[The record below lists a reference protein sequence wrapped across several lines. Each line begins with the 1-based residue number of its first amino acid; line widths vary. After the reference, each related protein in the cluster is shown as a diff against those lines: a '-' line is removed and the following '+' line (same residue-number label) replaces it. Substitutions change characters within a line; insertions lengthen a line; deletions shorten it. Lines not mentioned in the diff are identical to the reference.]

1 MSDADGQS
9 RAPWGDL
16 PPETAAVLRT
26 VAEGLRPDVDQIADR
41 MIAAQRAEVNGYYE
55 LFDDTL
61 LADARSVSVAVVGIW
76 LDVLASSSGNLSDD
90 AIAPVIEG
98 ARRRATQGIGLEPL
112 LRAYRVGIR
121 VMWTEL
127 ISSALWKSSSLDSA
141 MGPLSTGALAFADRV
156 TTAVAAAYLDEV
168 AHLTRE
174 REHRRSSL
182 LNVILAGPTSEQH
195 RALADLAEP
204 HCVIVAQVEE
214 GAPLAKLESLG
225 ALLERHA
232 GARLWTVR
240 HSSLVAVIFGSL
252 SRTVLRERLAA
263 LPDDGKVL
271 AFGLGNRATS
281 TAETRVSY
289 AEAAE
294 AANAGP
300 ALAMTPGRVYDYS
313 ALAPVLA
320 LLRDRDAA
328 QRFAATALEPF
339 SDILSR
345 RWALPTLDAYLS
357 RGGRTGQMADAL
369 GLHPN
374 TVKYRMGELS
384 PYLPADALEGD
395 QAATLLLAI
404 RVHQYLRERT

>member
-1 MSDADGQS
+1 MSDVDQS
-9 RAPWGDL
+9 SAPWSL

-26 VAEGLRPDVDQIADR
+26 VAEGLRPDVDEIADR

-55 LFDDTL
+55 LFDQSL
-61 LADARSVSVAVVGIW
+61 LADARSVSVAVVRMW
-76 LDVLASSSGNLSDD
+76 LDAMASAGSLSDD

-98 ARRRATQGIGLEPL
+98 ARRRAIQGIGLEPL

-127 ISSALWKSSSLDSA
+127 ISSPVWKASSLDSA
-141 MGPLSTGALAFADRV
+141 MGSLSIGALAFADRV

-182 LNVILAGPTSEQH
+182 LNVILAGPSSEQH

-204 HCVIVAQVEE
+204 HCVVVAQVED
-214 GAPLAKLESLG
+214 GAPLAKLESIG
-225 ALLERHA
+225 VLLERHA

-240 HSSLVAVIFGSL
+240 HSSLVAVIFGSQP
-252 SRTVLRERLAA
+252 RTVLHERLAN
-263 LPDDGKVL
+263 LPDDNRVL

-300 ALAMTPGRVYDYS
+300 TLGMTPGRVFDYG

-339 SDILSR
+339 GEILIR
-345 RWALPTLDAYLS
+345 RWGLRTIDAYLS
-357 RGGRTGQMADAL
+357 RGGRTKQMAEEL

-374 TVKYRMGELS
+374 TVKYRMSELA

-404 RVHQYLRERT
+404 RVHQYLQERT

>member
-1 MSDADGQS
+1 VSDADLQS

-16 PPETAAVLRT
+16 PPETAAVLST

-55 LFDDTL
+55 LFDQSL
-61 LADARSVSVAVVGIW
+61 LADARSVSVAVVGMW
-76 LDVLASSSGNLSDD
+76 LDVLASGGRLSDD

-204 HCVIVAQVEE
+204 HCVIVAQVED
-214 GAPLAKLESLG
+214 GAPLAKLESVG

-240 HSSLVAVIFGSL
+240 HSSLVAVIFGSQAR
-252 SRTVLRERLAA
+252 SILRERLSS
-263 LPDDGKVL
+263 LPDDGKVIT
-271 AFGLGNRATS
+271 FGLGNRATS

-300 ALAMTPGRVYDYS
+300 ALNITPGRVYDYS

-339 SDILSR
+339 SEVLSR
-345 RWALPTLDAYLS
+345 RWALSTLDAYLS
-357 RGGRTGQMADAL
+357 RGGRTGQMAEAL
-369 GLHPN
+369 GVHAN
-374 TVKYRMGELS
+374 TVKYRMSELS
-384 PYLPADALEGD
+384 PYLPPDALEGD

>member
-1 MSDADGQS
+1 MSDVADQS
-9 RAPWGDL
+9 RAPWGEL
-16 PPETAAVLRT
+16 PPETAAVLGT
-26 VAEGLRPDVDQIADR
+26 VAEGLRPDVDEIADR
-41 MIAAQRAEVNGYYE
+41 MIAAQRAEIPGYAEMY
-55 LFDDTL
+55 DTSL
-61 LADARSVSVAVVGIW
+61 LADARSVSVAVVGMW
-76 LDVLASSSGNLSDD
+76 LDVMASGGGLSDD

-127 ISSALWKSSSLDSA
+127 ISSPLWKSSSLDVA
-141 MGPLSTGALAFADRV
+141 TGPLATGALAFADRV

-214 GAPLAKLESLG
+214 GAPLAKLESIG

-240 HSSLVAVIFGSL
+240 HSSLVAVIFGSQPR
-252 SRTVLRERLAA
+252 SVLRERLAN
-263 LPDDGKVL
+263 LPDEGRVL
-271 AFGLGNRATS
+271 SIGLGNRAIS

-294 AANAGP
+294 AANIGP
-300 ALAMTPGRVYDYS
+300 ALGMVPGRVYDYS

-320 LLRDRDAA
+320 LLRDRSAA

-339 SDILSR
+339 DEILSR
-345 RWALPTLDAYLS
+345 KWALTTLEAYLS
-357 RGGRTGQMADAL
+357 RGGRTGQMADYL
-369 GLHPN
+369 GLHVN

-384 PYLPADALEGD
+384 RYLPADALDGD

-404 RVHQYLRERT
+404 RVHHHLQERT

>member
-1 MSDADGQS
+1 VSDVADQS
-9 RAPWGDL
+9 RAPWFEL
-16 PPETAAVLRT
+16 SPETVAVLNT

-41 MIAAQRAEVNGYYE
+41 MIAAQRAEVPGYYE
-55 LFDDTL
+55 LYDPSL
-61 LADARSVSVAVVGIW
+61 IADARSVSVAVIGMW
-76 LDVLASSSGNLSDD
+76 FDVLTTGDELDD
-90 AIAPVIEG
+90 AAIAPVIEG
-98 ARRRATQGIGLEPL
+98 ARRRAAQGVGLEPL

-121 VMWTEL
+121 VMWTEF
-127 ISSALWKSSSLDSA
+127 ISSRVWKASSLDTA
-141 MGPLSTGALAFADRV
+141 MGTLATGALAFADRV

-214 GAPLAKLESLG
+214 GAPLAKLESIG

-240 HSSLVAVIFGSL
+240 HSSLVAVIFGSQP
-252 SRTVLRERLAA
+252 RTVLRERLAS
-263 LPDDGKVL
+263 LPDEGRVL
-271 AFGLGNRATS
+271 AIGLGNRATS

-300 ALAMTPGRVYDYS
+300 TLGVTEGRVYDYS

-320 LLRDRDAA
+320 LLRDRSAA

-339 SDILSR
+339 RDILTR
-345 RWALPTLDAYLS
+345 RWALPTLEAFLS
-357 RGGRTGQMADAL
+357 RGGRTGQMAQVL
-369 GLHPN
+369 GLHAN
-374 TVKYRMGELS
+374 TVKYRMSELA
-384 PYLPADALEGD
+384 PYLPSDALEGD
-395 QAATLLLAI
+395 QASTLLLAI
-404 RVHQYLRERT
+404 RVHHYLEERT

>member
-1 MSDADGQS
+1 MSDTTEASG
-9 RAPWGDL
+9 APWGEL
-16 PPETAAVLRT
+16 PPETAAVLAT
-26 VAEGLRPDVDQIADR
+26 VAQELRPDVDQIADR
-41 MIAAQRAEVNGYYE
+41 MIAAQRAEIPGYYE
-55 LFDDTL
+55 MYDTSL
-61 LADARSVSVAVVGIW
+61 IADARSVSVAVVGLW
-76 LDVLASSSGNLSDD
+76 LDAMASGEGVSDE

-98 ARRRATQGIGLEPL
+98 ARRRAVQGVGLEPL

-121 VMWTEL
+121 VMWTQL
-127 ISSALWKSSSLDSA
+127 IASPAWRAGALDDA
-141 MGPLSTGALAFADRV
+141 MGQLATGALSFADRM

-214 GAPLAKLESLG
+214 GAPLARLEALG
-225 ALLERHA
+225 AMLERHA

-240 HSSLVAVIFGSL
+240 HSSLVAVIFGSQPR
-252 SRTVLRERLAA
+252 SILRERLAS
-263 LPDDGKVL
+263 LPDDGRVL
-271 AFGLGNRATS
+271 AIGLGNRATS
-281 TAETRVSY
+281 TAETRISY

-294 AANAGP
+294 ALNAGP
-300 ALAMTPGRVYDYS
+300 ALGMTAGRVYDYS

-320 LLRDRDAA
+320 LLRDRSAA
-328 QRFAATALEPF
+328 ERFAATALEPF
-339 SDILSR
+339 AAILSR

-357 RGGRTGQMADAL
+357 RGGRTGQMAVAL
-369 GLHPN
+369 DLHPN
-374 TVKYRMGELS
+374 TVKYRMSELA
-384 PYLPADALEGD
+384 PYLPADALDGD

>member
-1 MSDADGQS
+1 MSVADGQS
-9 RAPWGDL
+9 SAPWGDL

-55 LFDDTL
+55 LFDSTL
-61 LADARSVSVAVVGIW
+61 LADARSVSVAVVGMW
-76 LDVLASSSGNLSDD
+76 LDMLASGRQLDD
-90 AIAPVIEG
+90 EAIAPVIEG

-127 ISSALWKSSSLDSA
+127 ISSALWKSSSLDAA

-204 HCVIVAQVEE
+204 HCVIVAQVED
-214 GAPLAKLESLG
+214 GAPLTKLESVG

-240 HSSLVAVIFGSL
+240 HSSLVAVIFGAQP
-252 SRTVLRERLAA
+252 RTILRERLAT
-263 LPDDGKVL
+263 LPDDGKVMS
-271 AFGLGNRATS
+271 FGIGNRATS

-294 AANAGP
+294 AAIAGP
-300 ALAMTPGRVYDYS
+300 VLGMTAGRVYDYS

-339 SDILSR
+339 GDILTR

-357 RGGRTGQMADAL
+357 RGGRTGQMAEAL
-369 GLHPN
+369 GLHAN

-384 PYLPADALEGD
+384 PYLPPDALEGD

>member
-1 MSDADGQS
+1 MAGQS
-9 RAPWGDL
+9 RAPWVQL
-16 PPETAAVLRT
+16 PPETAAVLST

-41 MIAAQRAEVNGYYE
+41 MIAAQRAEVPGYYE
-55 LFDDTL
+55 LYDTSL
-61 LADARSVSVAVVGIW
+61 LADARSVSVAVVGMW
-76 LDVLASSSGNLSDD
+76 LDVLAKGDGLDD
-90 AIAPVIEG
+90 EAISPVIEG
-98 ARRRATQGIGLEPL
+98 ARRRATQGVGLEPL

-121 VMWTEL
+121 VMWTEF
-127 ISSALWKSSSLDSA
+127 ISSSVWKASSLDVA
-141 MGPLSTGALAFADRV
+141 MGPLATGALAFADRI
-156 TTAVAAAYLDEV
+156 TTAVAAAYLDEI

-214 GAPLAKLESLG
+214 GTALAKLESVG
-225 ALLERHA
+225 ALLERQA

-240 HSSLVAVIFGSL
+240 HSSLVAVIFGSQP
-252 SRTVLRERLAA
+252 RTILRERLASVIE
-263 LPDDGKVL
+263 DRRVL
-271 AFGLGNRATS
+271 AIGIGNRATS

-300 ALAMTPGRVYDYS
+300 ALGMTQGRVYDYS

-320 LLRDRDAA
+320 LLRDRPAA
-328 QRFAATALEPF
+328 LRFAATALEPF
-339 SDILSR
+339 KDILVR
-345 RWALPTLDAYLS
+345 RWALPTLEAYLT
-357 RGGRTGQMADAL
+357 RGGRTGQMAEAL
-369 GLHPN
+369 GLHAN
-374 TVKYRMGELS
+374 TVKYRMSELA

-395 QAATLLLAI
+395 QAATLLLAL
-404 RVHQYLRERT
+404 RVHQYLDERT

>member
-1 MSDADGQS
+1 MSDVADPS
-9 RAPWGDL
+9 PAPWGEL

-26 VAEGLRPDVDQIADR
+26 VADELRPDVDEIADR
-41 MIAAQRAEVNGYYE
+41 MIAAQRVEVRGYYE
-55 LFDDTL
+55 LVDQTL
-61 LADARSVSVAVVGIW
+61 LADARSVSVAVVGMW
-76 LDVLASSSGNLSDD
+76 LDMLATGDDVSDE
-90 AIAPVIEG
+90 AIGPVIEG
-98 ARRRATQGIGLEPL
+98 ARRRAIQGIGLEPL

-121 VMWTEL
+121 VMWTQM
-127 ISSALWKSSSLDSA
+127 ISSPVWTSSSLDSV
-141 MGPLSTGALAFADRV
+141 MGPLSTGALAFADRI

-204 HCVIVAQVEE
+204 HCVVVAQVEE
-214 GAPLAKLESLG
+214 GSSLAKLEAVG

-240 HSSLVAVIFGSL
+240 HSSLVAVIFGSQPRAL
-252 SRTVLRERLAA
+252 LRDRLES
-263 LPDDGKVL
+263 LPDDGRVI
-271 AFGLGNRATS
+271 AIGIGNRAVS
-281 TAETRVSY
+281 TAETRASY

-300 ALAMTPGRVYDYS
+300 ALGPIAGRVYDYS
-313 ALAPVLA
+313 SLAPVLA

-339 SDILSR
+339 TGILSR
-345 RWALPTLDAYLS
+345 KWALPTLEAYVG
-357 RGGRTGQMADAL
+357 RGGRVGQMAEAL

-374 TVKYRMGELS
+374 TVKYRIGELA
-384 PYLPADALEGD
+384 PYLPAGAGDGD

-404 RVHQYLRERT
+404 RVHQYLQERT